1 MRSRDVT
8 IIIFLLTSIVVVVGK
23 IDQSVVAVVAVV
35 DSIGLRAVVEGS
47 VVRCHLGACAEQTD
61 H

>member
-23 IDQSVVAVVAVV
+23 IDQSVVAVVAVI
-35 DSIGLRAVVEGS
+35 SK
-47 VVRCHLGACAEQTD
+47 
-61 H
+61 